1 MAKTRSLEAINKK
14 LFKGAS
20 SLQATLEGMLET
32 RRPLAVLEIG
42 CGAGRALMELALAF
56 RHEPVRFY
64 GINRELGNPISSS
77 ADLARVAREYDL
89 DVESAGAE
97 WQLPELFFYDATTLH
112 FSANSID
119 LIYLSS
125 VARFIEHKAEFIEE
139 VCRVLT
145 PGGVAIIQLSRSGW
159 DYPEGEIRDDL
170 LVTRYP
176 SRLVLTH
183 GRDLVPL
190 PKYLK
195 QFAETGVEFEFIST
209 PACVLR
215 VTKRQAGRL
224 SLGLEYD
231 TVRSVPMTQLPYG
244 QEDVREARG
253 GFRSVYRVSDEGYK
267 AMLDRLARLPARDSP
282 TGGSEESQETSLPLT
297 TPKPPRTVTSYR
309 VGQRVKVKGK
319 RGEGRSFRASKIRPN
334 DDGLEWE
341 ELEGGVEWVDAAT
354 GTFGLLGCTVYVDAE
369 YRASDTWDR
378 AARGALRRG
387 TLAKVSGSFRDG
399 RFAPERLVIKE
410 PHAVIVEE
418 IQGAISSID
427 AASACLEV
435 AGFTVR
441 VDARTR
447 IVTE

>member
-1 MAKTRSLEAINKK
+1 MAKSRNLESINKK

-20 SLQATLEGMLET
+20 TLEATLEGLVT
-32 RRPLAVLEIG
+32 AGRPLAVLEIG

-56 RHEPVRFY
+56 RHKPVKFY
-64 GINRELGNPISSS
+64 AINKERGNPLSSS
-77 ADLARVAREYDL
+77 ADLARVAREYEI
-89 DVESAGAE
+89 DVDAAGPD
-97 WQLPELFFYDATTLH
+97 WPLPELFFYDATTLH
-112 FSANSID
+112 FPDDSVD

-125 VARFIEHKAEFIEE
+125 VARFIERKAEFIEE

-145 PGGVAIIQLSRSGW
+145 PGGVALIQLSRSGW
-159 DYPEGEIRDDL
+159 DYPEGEAREDL
-170 LVTRYP
+170 LVTPYT

-190 PKYLK
+190 PKYLE
-195 QFAETGVEFEFIST
+195 QFASSGFEFDFISN
-209 PACVLR
+209 PACVIR
-215 VTKRQAGRL
+215 VRKRRPGRL

-231 TVRSVPMTQLPYG
+231 EARSVPMMQLPYG
-244 QEDVREARG
+244 QDDVREARG
-253 GFRSVYRVSDEGYK
+253 GFRSVYRVTPDGYRS
-267 AMLDRLARLPARDSP
+267 MLECAALPQSESPSESGDGVETPARA
-282 TGGSEESQETSLPLT
+282 
-297 TPKPPRTVTSYR
+297 PKVRRHRSITSYH

-319 RGEGRSFRASKIRPN
+319 RGEGRSFQATKIRPN

-354 GTFGLLGCTVYVDAE
+354 GTFGLLGCTVYADANH
-369 YRASDTWDR
+369 RASQTWEQVS
-378 AARGALRRG
+378 RGALQPG
-387 TLAKVSGSFRDG
+387 SLAKVSGTFRDG

-418 IQGAISSID
+418 IQGAIRAID
-427 AASACLEV
+427 TASASLEV